1 MAQVDGVFAEKL
13 QTNVR
18 DSKVLM
24 VGAGGIGC
32 ELLKNLV
39 LSGRSIK
46 IAHILKFSLSLRWVC
61 LCLISYH
68 LISHRPSKQSLP
80 SSHALP
86 LPLSC
91 FAVPCVPHKKSL
103 LTTVLFIG
111 FKDITIIDLDTI
123 DVSNLNRQFLFQKQ
137 HVGKSKSAC
146 AKEAALR

>member
-46 IAHILKFSLSLRWVC
+46 IAHILKFFHSLWAGSVYMN
-61 LCLISYH
+61 ISYH
-68 LISHRPSKQSLP
+68 FISH
-80 SSHALP
+80 
-86 LPLSC
+86 
-91 FAVPCVPHKKSL
+91 
-103 LTTVLFIG
+103 
-111 FKDITIIDLDTI
+111 
-123 DVSNLNRQFLFQKQ
+123 
-137 HVGKSKSAC
+137 
-146 AKEAALR
+146 